1 MEVKKMTKKSI
12 ITLSN
17 GTKVELSGNY
27 DFKASYLAWKNKC
40 ENISNERILSVGKK
54 TPKPANLYL
63 QLEDHVTDNFVRPNS
78 PNKGKNRGAFKLL
91 KSIND
96 SMTKK
101 GIYTDKDLLEIK
113 GYIRRIKFFSKNNTY
128 NPQNITFTRPKAFT
142 GKGKDIEI
150 TNSEQVTIYGHY
162 ADDYFKAKYGGKKA
176 PNSWYS
182 SSKNTS
188 KPPLYQALFGG
199 GNLINR
205 NKGLLSVLLEAEA
218 QLKNMKI
225 THLSF
230 QPYRIGRLANIP
242 SLRKFVL
249 GLLKNKD
256 YFRNGVPRYRN
267 IISDL
272 EKNPFVVGGEQNSDG
287 VSESANMGLLPT
299 EIETFSFQ
307 KLTPTTV
314 GTLLVAIAKHEVVD
328 GKKVYPL
335 KFGGYLN
342 VRGKTTVPETKKP
355 EVKTKK
361 PEVKKSWIE
370 QLWRD

>member
-1 MEVKKMTKKSI
+1 MEVRKMTKTKKSM

-27 DFKASYLAWKNKC
+27 DFKASYLAWKDRC
-40 ENISNERILSVGKK
+40 EKISNEKILSVGKK

-63 QLEDHVTDNFVRPNS
+63 QLEEHVTDNFVRPNS

-113 GYIRRIKFFSKNNTY
+113 GYIRRVRFFGKDNTY

-142 GKGKDIEI
+142 GKGDDLEI
-150 TNSEQVTIYGHY
+150 TDSEQVTIYGHY
-162 ADDYFKAKYGGKKA
+162 ADDYFKAKYGGEKA
-176 PNSWYS
+176 PNSWYN

-199 GNLINR
+199 GNLINK

-218 QLKNMKI
+218 QLQNMKI

-230 QPYRIGRLANIP
+230 QPYRIGRLAKIP

-249 GLLKNKD
+249 GLLRNKD
-256 YFRNGVPRYRN
+256 YFRNGVPRYQKMIR
-267 IISDL
+267 DL
-272 EKNPFVVGGEQNSDG
+272 QTPKFVVGGEKNSDG
-287 VSESANMGLLPT
+287 VSESAEMGILSA

-314 GTLLVAIAKHEVVD
+314 GTLLVAVA
-328 GKKVYPL
+328 GNKVYPL
-335 KFGGYLN
+335 KFGVYLN
-342 VRGKTTVPETKKP
+342 IRGKTTVPE
-355 EVKTKK
+355 K